1 MRKRIIRII
10 SVILAFSLVF
20 SASSAV
26 LAAEPPAD
34 NVGDISTG
42 KAVVNAFGVVA
53 DALITGVARLL
64 PAVCWPDID
73 EYESENFYT
82 GTSGFASDYAQGDT
96 WYAGYGSE
104 SIIPDDFKG
113 KGYVTAGDF
122 HITKELCNKILDGDD
137 QRVAAVALKINEAG
151 ETVLFISVDGFGMT
165 STNVRTLRGR
175 LSELAAENNIVSIN
189 VSLSHAHSCID
200 THGLGASILGLVG
213 QSIVRGLMNPLRFFG
228 IKREI
233 KSTDDAF
240 MELLYSQA
248 VKAAATA
255 VSSMQPGTLSYN
267 SFDIGDMIHDKQL
280 PNVYDTN
287 VNQIEFIPFNDNAR
301 RIWLVNM
308 GVHPV
313 RMGGDG
319 VVSSDYPGAIVRM
332 ASKMANADVAF
343 YQGAQLAI
351 TREESV
357 LNLNGS
363 DEYNSLATEAER
375 SFYAVNAYGKE
386 VVKRIMTAEPVESFE
401 LEPILNIRHKEL
413 SLPVTNSLLL
423 LIAKIEMINNIVV
436 RTSLDFTDSRVITEV
451 GYCELGKHL
460 AIGIMPGELAPE
472 IAFGGTRSAAQ
483 SWNGTDWQYSPFKD
497 VVGSERKLI
506 MFGLTNDQIGYIV
519 PDNDYAHAFASLFED
534 LIGGGTNKHY
544 EEMISLGKDTA
555 SGIAKAFIEAVN
567 ETK

>member
-1 MRKRIIRII
+1 MKKRIIGII
-10 SVILAFSLVF
+10 SVILAFSLILTANGV
-20 SASSAV
+20 
-26 LAAEPPAD
+26 AAEPPAD
-34 NVGDISTG
+34 SVGDISRG

-53 DALITGVARLL
+53 DALITGVARLF
-64 PAVCWPDID
+64 PPVDWPSID
-73 EYESENFYT
+73 EYQSENFLT
-82 GTSGFASDYAQGDT
+82 GTAAFAREYTQGDT

-104 SIIPDDFKG
+104 SIIPEDFEEN
-113 KGYVTAGDF
+113 GYVTAGDF
-122 HITKELCNKILDGDD
+122 HITKELCSKILEGDD
-137 QRVAAVALKINEAG
+137 QRVAAVALKINEDG
-151 ETVLFISVDGFGMT
+151 ETVLFISIDGFGMT

-175 LSELAAENNIVSIN
+175 LAELAQANNIVSIN

-213 QSIVRGLMNPLRFFG
+213 QSIIRGLLSPLRLFG
-228 IKREI
+228 IKRET
-233 KSTDDAF
+233 KSTDEAF
-240 MELLYSQA
+240 MELLYSQSL
-248 VKAAATA
+248 KAASAA
-255 VSSMQPGTLSYN
+255 ISAMQPGTMSYN
-267 SFDIGDMIHDKQL
+267 AFDIGDLIHDKQL

-287 VNQIEFIPFNDNAR
+287 VNQIKFIPFNEGAR
-301 RIWLVNM
+301 EIWLVNM

-313 RMGGDG
+313 RMGGDR

-332 ASKMANADVAF
+332 ASELANADAAF

-351 TREESV
+351 TREEAG
-357 LNLNGS
+357 LNLGGS
-363 DEYNSLATEAER
+363 DEYNSLATEAEK
-375 SFYAVNAYGKE
+375 SFFAVNAYGKE
-386 VVKRIMTAEPVESFE
+386 VVSRMMTAEPVESVE

-436 RTSLDFTDSRVITEV
+436 KTSIDFTQSRVITEV

-460 AIGIMPGELAPE
+460 AIGIMPGELDPE
-472 IAFGGTRSAAQ
+472 IAFGGTRTAAE
-483 SWNGTDWQYSPFKD
+483 SWNGTDWKYPPFNE

-534 LIGGGTNKHY
+534 LIGGGANKHY
-544 EEMISLGKDTA
+544 EEMISLGKGTA
-555 SGIAKAFIEAVN
+555 PGIAQAFIEAVN